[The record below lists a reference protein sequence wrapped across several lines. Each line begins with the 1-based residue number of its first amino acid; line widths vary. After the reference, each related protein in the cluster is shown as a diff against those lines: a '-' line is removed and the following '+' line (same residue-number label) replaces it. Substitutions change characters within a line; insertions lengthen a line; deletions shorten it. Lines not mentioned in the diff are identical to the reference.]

1 MCKILVGSLT
11 ERFFERELAIGLVK
25 MMVTSLLLPL
35 LLISSFFS
43 SANFGGVAVVALDSS
58 SIGGDDDIL
67 RRQKEIISS
76 SSSTRDEIRPMPS
89 LPRPSLES
97 VLRVTVIAPS
107 KGKSPTC
114 AYSLV
119 QLENVV
125 SLLISYSGGDT
136 SISSLFTFFT
146 LLVND
151 NIYYLPHCKS
161 LFFLCH
167 RPHHRDKIHQTPSIL
182 RNQ

>member
-1 MCKILVGSLT
+1 MK
-11 ERFFERELAIGLVK
+11 
-25 MMVTSLLLPL
+25 MVTSLLLPL

-43 SANFGGVAVVALDSS
+43 SANFGGVAVAALDSS
-58 SIGGDDDIL
+58 IGDEDDIL
-67 RRQKEIISS
+67 RRQNEIISS

-125 SLLISYSGGDT
+125 SL
-136 SISSLFTFFT
+136 
-146 LLVND
+146 
-151 NIYYLPHCKS
+151 
-161 LFFLCH
+161 
-167 RPHHRDKIHQTPSIL
+167 
-182 RNQ
+182 

>member
-1 MCKILVGSLT
+1 VGPTSDFCGNICSL
-11 ERFFERELAIGLVK
+11 IGLGSRK
-25 MMVTSLLLPL
+25 MMVTSLLLP

-58 SIGGDDDIL
+58 IDDDDDIF
-67 RRQKEIISS
+67 RRQNEIISS
-76 SSSTRDEIRPMPS
+76 SSPTQDEIRPMPS

-125 SLLISYSGGDT
+125 SLYNYIFRRGLQSPPFLHFLPC
-136 SISSLFTFFT
+136 SS
-146 LLVND
+146 ND

>member
-1 MCKILVGSLT
+1 
-11 ERFFERELAIGLVK
+11 
-25 MMVTSLLLPL
+25 MVTSLLLPL

-58 SIGGDDDIL
+58 IDDDIL
-67 RRQKEIISS
+67 RRQNEIISS
-76 SSSTRDEIRPMPS
+76 SSPTQDEIRPMPS

-125 SLLISYSGGDT
+125 SLYNYIFRRGLQSPP
-136 SISSLFTFFT
+136 FFNFFT
-146 LLVND
+146 LLV
-151 NIYYLPHCKS
+151 K
-161 LFFLCH
+161 
-167 RPHHRDKIHQTPSIL
+167 
-182 RNQ
+182 

>member
-1 MCKILVGSLT
+1 
-11 ERFFERELAIGLVK
+11 
-25 MMVTSLLLPL
+25 MVTSLLLPL

-58 SIGGDDDIL
+58 SIGDDDDDIL

-125 SLLISYSGGDT
+125 SL
-136 SISSLFTFFT
+136 
-146 LLVND
+146 
-151 NIYYLPHCKS
+151 
-161 LFFLCH
+161 
-167 RPHHRDKIHQTPSIL
+167 
-182 RNQ
+182 